1 MNTKILTLYEKW
13 KQEFNKGH
21 NKEFLSDW
29 PDDPMELFGNQDQ
42 VVEMYQQ
49 VFDHYK
55 IPFKGNI
62 LDAGCSMGGLL
73 FSLRKI
79 KSFSFIGGFDIDATA
94 IKMANS
100 YKEINGVGNIEIK
113 NGSALKIPFASNTF
127 DIIIFK
133 DIAEHLENQ
142 ENLKK
147 ALSECYRTLKKGGI
161 LFLEAPNYYFPYEPH
176 LKMIKLPYYSS
187 KKSVRLLS
195 KLFKRNSEFVD
206 QLNFT
211 TPKLIKKLLKKEKFV
226 DIIDIYDDYRVEW
239 KFNAGK
245 ETGTGNRKLDFVM
258 SIIYKFKLE
267 KLAILVIRK
276 TKMYPILWFISKKV

>member
-1 MNTKILTLYEKW
+1 MNTEILSLYEKW
-13 KQEFNKGH
+13 RQEFNKGH

-29 PDDPMELFGNQDQ
+29 PKDPMILFGNQDQ

-55 IPFKGNI
+55 IPFKGSI

-73 FSLRKI
+73 FSLRK
-79 KSFSFIGGFDIDATA
+79 KSSFDFIGGFDIDNTA
-94 IKMANS
+94 IEMANC
-100 YKEINGVGNIEIK
+100 YQRINNITNTEIK
-113 NGSALKIPFASNTF
+113 NGSALEIPFNDNTF

-133 DIAEHLENQ
+133 DIAEHLENP
-142 ENLKK
+142 ENLQK
-147 ALSECYRTLKKGGI
+147 ALSECYRTLKRGGI

-176 LKMIKLPYYSS
+176 LKMIKIPYYSS
-187 KKSVRLLS
+187 KKSVKFLS

-211 TPKLIKKLLKKEKFV
+211 TPTSIEKSLEENQFKE
-226 DIIDIYDDYRVEW
+226 IIDIYDDYRIEW

-245 ETGTGNRKLDFVM
+245 GTGTGNKRLDFILN
-258 SIIYKFKLE
+258 IIYQLKLE
-267 KLAILVIRK
+267 KLATLILRK
-276 TKMYPILWFISKKV
+276 TKMYPILWFIGKKT